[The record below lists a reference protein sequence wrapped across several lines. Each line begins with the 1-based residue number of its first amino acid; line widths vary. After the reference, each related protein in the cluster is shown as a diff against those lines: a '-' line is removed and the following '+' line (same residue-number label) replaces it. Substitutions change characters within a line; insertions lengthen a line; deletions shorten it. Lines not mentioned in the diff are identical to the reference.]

1 MFMNLC
7 LSQETLRNLFQAFGI
22 FTMIGLVVKSLFAR
36 DLLWAFGPKALFPCE
51 IITQVLQ

>member
-7 LSQETLRNLFQAFGI
+7 LAQETLRNLFQAFGI

-36 DLLWAFGPKALFPCE
+36 DLLWAFDPKALFLCE
-51 IITQVLQ
+51 IITQVWQ